1 MPFDELAKD
10 EKRMMAMTNKQN
22 SATIHRPGLSNWFR

>member
-10 EKRMMAMTNKQN
+10 EKRMIAISNKQKA
-22 SATIHRPGLSNWFR
+22 ATMYRPGLSNWFR